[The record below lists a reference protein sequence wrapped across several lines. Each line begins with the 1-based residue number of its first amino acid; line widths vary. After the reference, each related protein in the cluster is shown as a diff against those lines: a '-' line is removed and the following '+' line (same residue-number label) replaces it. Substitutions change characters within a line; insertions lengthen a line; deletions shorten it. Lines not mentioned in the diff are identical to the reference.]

1 MKLSRPLADCLHG
14 SQVPHL
20 YLVGGA
26 VRDWML
32 GRPVA
37 DYDVVVFG
45 DPARLAR
52 KLARARGLH
61 PFRLGKGDMAVYRV
75 VDGKTIYDF
84 ASLQGTCL
92 EDDLKRRDFT
102 INAMAYDLTS
112 RSVIDPLGGRRDLQ
126 SRRIAVVSQAALKS
140 DPLRMLRAFRLAA
153 GLGFHIAPQ
162 TAEWIREAAWRIG
175 ESAPE
180 RVTAELFRLLAVSPS
195 TPYVRQAVNTGLLTR
210 VIPEMGACSGCGQ
223 NAYHRG
229 DVLAHSLDTYEA
241 LEWVLSDLHRL
252 WPDCVEPD
260 CIRPNCVQVVA
271 AYLAAKQRRT
281 LLKWTA
287 LLHDLG
293 KPATRRRDRSG
304 RLRFIGHEIA
314 GARIAEAITARLRM
328 SNQQSAY
335 IVRMVKGHLYF
346 PHLFRAH
353 EKGALTSKAIL
364 RFIRK
369 YGEDII
375 GLVIL
380 GVADQAAKS
389 PSVQAS
395 VERFI
400 AFGHMVLARYVGDVR
415 PKMETPR
422 LLTGHDLIRH
432 FHMKPSKLIGKVLNR
447 IEEARLEGHI
457 HTRGEAIRLAGRLL
471 NMEGDAGIEPA
482 TPSSGGLCSIR

>member
-1 MKLSRPLADCLHG
+1 MKLTQPLADCLHG
-14 SQVPHL
+14 SQVPRL

-45 DPARLAR
+45 DPARLAQ
-52 KLARARGLH
+52 KLARARGLR
-61 PFRLGKGDMAVYRV
+61 PFRLGKGHMAVYRV

-84 ASLQGTCL
+84 ASLQGACL

-102 INAMAYDLTS
+102 INAMAYDLTA

-126 SRRIAVVSQAALKS
+126 SRRIAFVSQAALKS

-162 TAEWIREAAWRIG
+162 TAEWIREAAWRIS

-180 RVTAELFRLLAVSPS
+180 RVTAELFHLLAVSPS
-195 TPYVRQAVNTGLLTR
+195 TPYVRQAVNTGLLTQ
-210 VIPEMGACSGCGQ
+210 VIPELGAGSGCGQ

-229 DVLAHSLDTYEA
+229 DVLEHSLDTYEA
-241 LEWVLSDLHRL
+241 LEWVLSDLDRL
-252 WPDCVEPD
+252 RPDCCAQPDCVELA
-260 CIRPNCVQVVA
+260 A

-293 KPATRRRDRSG
+293 KPATRGRDRAG

-314 GARIAEAITARLRM
+314 GARIAEAITGRLRM

-335 IVRMVKGHLYF
+335 IVRMVKGHLYV

-353 EKGALTSKAIL
+353 EKGALSSKAIL
-364 RFIRK
+364 RFIRR
-369 YGEDII
+369 YGEDVI

-380 GVADQAAKS
+380 GIADQAAKS

-395 VERFI
+395 LERFI
-400 AFGHMVLARYVGDVR
+400 AFGHMVLARYVSDVR

-422 LLTGHDLIRH
+422 LLTGHDLIRQ
-432 FHMKPSKLIGKVLNR
+432 FHMKPSKLIGKVLDR
-447 IEEARLEGHI
+447 IEEARLEGDI
-457 HTRGEAIRLAGRLL
+457 HTREEAIRLAGRLL

>member
-1 MKLSRPLADCLHG
+1 MKLSQPLADCLHG
-14 SQVPHL
+14 SRVPHV

-32 GRPVA
+32 GRPAA

-45 DPARLAR
+45 DPARLAQ
-52 KLARARGLH
+52 KLARARGLQA
-61 PFRLGKGDMAVYRV
+61 FRLGKGNMAVYRV
-75 VDGKTIYDF
+75 VDGQTTYDF
-84 ASLQGTCL
+84 ASLQGACL

-102 INAMAYDLTS
+102 INAMAYDLTA
-112 RSVIDPLGGRRDLQ
+112 RSVIDPLGGRRDLR
-126 SRRIAVVSQAALKS
+126 SRRIAFVSQAALKS

-162 TAEWIREAAWRIG
+162 TAEWIGEAAWRIS

-195 TPYVRQAVNTGLLTR
+195 TPYVRQAVHTGLLTR
-210 VIPEMGACSGCGQ
+210 VIPELGAGFGCGQ
-223 NAYHRG
+223 NGYHRG
-229 DVLAHSLDTYEA
+229 DVLEHSLDTYEA
-241 LEWVLSDLHRL
+241 LEWVLSDLDRL
-252 WPDCVEPD
+252 WPDCVEAD
-260 CIRPNCVQVVA
+260 CVQVA
-271 AYLAAKQRRT
+271 DAYLAAKQRHT

-293 KPATRRRDRSG
+293 KPATRRRSRAG
-304 RLRFIGHEIA
+304 RFRFIGHEIT
-314 GARIAEAITARLRM
+314 GARIAEAITGRLRM

-335 IVRMVKGHLYF
+335 IVRMVKGHLHF

-353 EKGALTSKAIL
+353 EKGVLSSKAIL
-364 RFIRK
+364 RFIRR
-369 YGEDII
+369 YGEDVI

-395 VERFI
+395 LPRFI
-400 AFGHMVLARYVGDVR
+400 AFGHTVLTRYVCDVR

-422 LLTGHDLIRH
+422 LLTGHDLIRR
-432 FHMKPSKLIGKVLNR
+432 FHMKPSKLIGKVLDR
-447 IEEARLEGHI
+447 IEEARLAGDI
-457 HTRGEAIRLAGRLL
+457 RTREEAIRLAGQLL